1 MLANLFE
8 SFRGFALLS
17 DKLIVPMLKFKFSKL
32 VRDKIIDHQ
41 VNSGAIP
48 HYRPLSDK
56 EHKQQLVEKII
67 EEAKEITQAKQ
78 EERAS
83 EIADVQQA
91 LDDLVER
98 YGLTKKDIIN
108 AQKAKLNK
116 NGAFKKEVFIDYV
129 EIDESNKWVEY
140 YKKNSERYPEIK

>member
-1 MLANLFE
+1 M
-8 SFRGFALLS
+8 
-17 DKLIVPMLKFKFSKL
+17 
-32 VRDKIIDHQ
+32 
-41 VNSGAIP
+41 
-48 HYRPLSDK
+48 
-56 EHKQQLVEKII
+56 
-67 EEAKEITQAKQ
+67 
-78 EERAS
+78 
-83 EIADVQQA
+83 QQA